1 VRASAAQ
8 QSWSVGTSHTSHG
21 PPSSATVPHH
31 DHEHQH
37 GGHAHGGHAHAHGTS
52 SRLFAITVTLT
63 LSYCAVEAGMG
74 LWTGSLALLADA
86 GHMLTDSGSLLLSM
100 FVARIAQRPRS
111 ANMTYGYRR
120 AEIIG
125 AVINAATMLAI
136 SLFILVEAI
145 KRLGAPTAIH
155 GSGLLYTAL
164 GGLLLNLVAA
174 GLLMR
179 GAKDD
184 MNVRSALLHVMGDAL
199 GSLAAI
205 IAGLCVTLFGFTLA
219 DPLASLAIAGVI
231 GFGSLRLLREA
242 AEILMEATPPDVDIR
257 ALERTIVE
265 TPGVSAV
272 HDLHVWCLTPSRPM
286 LTAHV
291 VLTPAAHGTDVS
303 KRVGER
309 LHALHGLDH
318 VTIQPEPPVP
328 ELIPLR
334 LRGERKKG

>member
-1 VRASAAQ
+1 
-8 QSWSVGTSHTSHG
+8 VGTSHTSHG

-31 DHEHQH
+31 DHEHGHEHPHQGH
-37 GGHAHGGHAHAHGTS
+37 GGHAHTHHAHSTS

-111 ANMTYGYRR
+111 LNMTYGYRR

-136 SLFILVEAI
+136 SLFIFVEAI
-145 KRLGAPTAIH
+145 KRLGAPSTIH
-155 GSGLLYTAL
+155 GSGLLYTAV
-164 GGLLLNLVAA
+164 GGLLLNVVAA

-205 IAGLCVTLFGFTLA
+205 VAGLSVTLFGFTLA
-219 DPLASLAIAGVI
+219 DPLASLVIAGVI

-242 AEILMEATPPDVDIR
+242 AEILMEATPADVDIR

-291 VLTPAAHGTDVS
+291 VLTQAAHGTDVS

-328 ELIPLR
+328 DLIPLR